1 MNKTKIYF
9 YFFAGLTALSLLLFF
24 GPLQADFMSV
34 KAAVGIPSGGGDRVP
49 NPFSRAATEL
59 NNKCEPEMK
68 KIAANKLKDFRDS
81 LEKNFQNKSSTS
93 SLLPLALGKY
103 REVRR
108 ELYNNYAEYYPN
120 QGAVQSA
127 VGLEPAGCLKIIGDT
142 LSDARIL
149 MRKHAIKTSGV
160 KKSTALIEKYKAV
173 NDMLG
178 TLHQQFALLKGYLDT
193 FANKL
198 PCYVKEQC
206 LKS

>member
-1 MNKTKIYF
+1 MLI
-9 YFFAGLTALSLLLFF
+9 LLLFF
-24 GPLQADFMSV
+24 GNSFVDV
-34 KAAVGIPSGGGDRVP
+34 RAAVGIPSGGGDRVP
-49 NPFSRAATEL
+49 NPFSSSTTEL
-59 NNKCEPEMK
+59 NNKCEPVMK
-68 KIAANKLKDFRDS
+68 RIAADKLKDFRDF

-120 QGAVQSA
+120 QGAVQSV
-127 VGLEPAGCLKIIGDT
+127 VGLEPAGCLKIIEDT
-142 LSDARIL
+142 LADARIL
-149 MRKHAIKTSGV
+149 LRRHAVKTSGV

-178 TLHQQFALLKGYLDT
+178 TLHQQFVLLKGYIDT

-198 PCYVKEQC
+198 PCYVKDQC
-206 LKS
+206 LKN